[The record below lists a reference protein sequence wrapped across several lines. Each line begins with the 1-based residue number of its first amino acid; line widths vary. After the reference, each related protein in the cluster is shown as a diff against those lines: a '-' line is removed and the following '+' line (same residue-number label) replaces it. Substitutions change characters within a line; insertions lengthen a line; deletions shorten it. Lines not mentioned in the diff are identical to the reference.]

1 MTKGYPNLELIEY
14 QFKQEIEKRYP
25 NIFEHYYETIWMD
38 VFRQVWASTAL
49 GFGGCGG
56 SAMTG
61 AYTTVVTCVLT
72 QRSSTTTDTTILETS
87 EFFGVYFDGR
97 LAYFI
102 EDRPT
107 DKFFED
113 LKNRDMASVQKAT
126 ERYERHN

>member
-1 MTKGYPNLELIEY
+1 MVKGYPNLELIEY

-25 NIFEHYYETIWMD
+25 DIFKHYYTTIWMD

-61 AYTTVVTCVLT
+61 AYTTVATAVLT
-72 QRSSTTTDTTILETS
+72 PRSSTTTNTIEANP

-102 EDRPT
+102 EDRPSNE
-107 DKFFED
+107 FFED
-113 LKNRDMASVQKAT
+113 LKNRDMVSVQKAT
-126 ERYERHN
+126 ERYVKHD